1 MALPEEPRNG
11 HDGEM
16 RGSEQHF
23 GVLDE
28 TTCFRLLSRE
38 RFGRVAFSSQGL
50 PSIFPVNYVLE
61 GDTAYFRTE
70 PGEKLTAAQKG
81 AVACLEVDGHDGS
94 GLRGWS
100 VMATGR
106 LRVASW
112 MRVGSLSRLPAAP
125 WAWSPHDHFVELSV
139 ELITG
144 RTVGDRDLGP
154 NPSVR

>member
-1 MALPEEPRNG
+1 MALPDRSRSG
-11 HDGEM
+11 HDVVMSAPE
-16 RGSEQHF
+16 HHL

-28 TTCFRLLSRE
+28 TTCFRLLTRE
-38 RFGRVAFSSQGL
+38 RFGRIAFSSHGL
-50 PSIFPVNYVLE
+50 PAIFPVNYVLE
-61 GDTAYFRTE
+61 GDTAIFRTE
-70 PGEKLTAAQKG
+70 PGEKLTAAEKG
-81 AVACLEVDGHDGS
+81 AVACLEIDGHDGS

-112 MRVGSLSRLPAAP
+112 MRVGGLSRLPAAP
-125 WAWSPHDHFVELSV
+125 WAWSPTDHFVEMSV

-154 NPSVR
+154 SSPVR

>member
-1 MALPEEPRNG
+1 MTLPDRPASG
-11 HDGEM
+11 HDGVM
-16 RGSEQHF
+16 DTSEHHL

-28 TTCFRLLSRE
+28 STCLRLLARE
-38 RFGRVAFSSQGL
+38 RFGRIAFSSQGL

-61 GDTAYFRTE
+61 GDTAFFRTE
-70 PGEKLTAAQKG
+70 PGEKLTAAHKG
-81 AVACLEVDGHDGS
+81 AIACLEVDGHDGT

-112 MRVGSLSRLPAAP
+112 MRVGGLSRLPAAP
-125 WAWSPHDHFVELSV
+125 WAWSASDHFVEMSV
-139 ELITG
+139 ELISG

-154 NPSVR
+154 DSALR